1 MKSLKVGFDLD
12 GTILYNPARIT
23 RPISV
28 LVKKQ
33 LFHNNKVSF
42 YHPKTQFQIAMWRIV
57 HLSSLF
63 IEKGFD
69 NLLKLSKEKKIE
81 AYIIS
86 SRFNCLKDGYNWWM
100 KKLKVN
106 GHFQGLYH
114 NDKDEQ
120 PHLYKERMMKKLKL
134 DYYVEDNY
142 NIATHLSKTTNTNV
156 IWIYNIFDRHLP
168 HPLKFPH
175 LNQVAQFLHT
185 LSAS

>member
-1 MKSLKVGFDLD
+1 MKPIKVGFDLD

-28 LVKKQ
+28 IVKKY
-33 LFHNNKVSF
+33 LFNKTKVSF
-42 YHPKTQFQIAMWRIV
+42 YHPETPLQIFIWKIV

-69 NLLKLSKEKKIE
+69 DILDLAKENKIE

-86 SRFNCLKDGYNWWM
+86 SRFACLKGGFNWWM
-100 KKLKVN
+100 NRLKVN
-106 GHFQGLYH
+106 GHFKGLYH

-120 PHLYKERMMKKLKL
+120 PHLYKERMLKKLKL

-142 NIATHLSKTTNTNV
+142 NIANHLSKTTDATI
-156 IWIYNIFDRHLP
+156 IWIYNIFDRNLIHS
-168 HPLKFPH
+168 LKFPH
-175 LNQVAQFLHT
+175 IKQVSKFLNN
-185 LSAS
+185 LSG